1 MTKRVFLAINIPD
14 EIKQKLGPVIEEL
27 KKSNP
32 DYGIKWVAA
41 ENLHLT
47 LHFFGDLDEKQITTA
62 EKGIWEITKRIES
75 FEMKTG
81 NFGCFP
87 NEQSPHVFFA
97 SVGDSDA
104 IHTLIGELEAML
116 ENLGFEVDPRPWQ
129 GHLTLGRIKNWS
141 NCKISSVEIPEMTF
155 SVKSVELMKSELTP
169 DGPVYSVIKS
179 FSLK

>member
-1 MTKRVFLAINIPD
+1 MIKRVFLAINIPD
-14 EIKQKLGPVIEEL
+14 EVKQKLGPIIEEL

-47 LHFFGDLDEKQITTA
+47 LHFFGDLNEKQIA
-62 EKGIWEITKRIES
+62 AVEEGIWKITERTES

-97 SVGDSDA
+97 SVGNSDA
-104 IHTLIGELEAML
+104 IHTFIGELEVL
-116 ENLGFEVDPRPWQ
+116 LQNLGFEVDPRPWR

-141 NCKISSVEIPEMTF
+141 NCKITGAQIPELSF
-155 SVKSVELMKSELTP
+155 AIKSIELMESELTP
-169 DGPVYSVIKS
+169 DGSVYSIIKS
-179 FSLK
+179 FPLK